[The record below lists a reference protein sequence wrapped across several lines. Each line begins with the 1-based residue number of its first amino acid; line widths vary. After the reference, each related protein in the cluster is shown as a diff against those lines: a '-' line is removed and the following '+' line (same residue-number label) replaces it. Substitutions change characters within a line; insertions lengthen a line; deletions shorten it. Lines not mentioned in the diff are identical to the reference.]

1 MIFSTEIAPAHDA
14 FHVRRLPRARLL
26 IRSLLQPMHFATT
39 ERANSL
45 PPAVVSVVD
54 ALLSLSFGS
63 VAQGVWSRVLLLV
76 LIYVNRIAS

>member
-1 MIFSTEIAPAHDA
+1 MIFSPEIAPAYDA

-26 IRSLLQPMHFATT
+26 VRSFPQPMHFATT
-39 ERANSL
+39 ERAISL

-63 VAQGVWSRVLLLV
+63 VAQGVRSRVLLLV
-76 LIYVNRIAS
+76 LIYANRIES